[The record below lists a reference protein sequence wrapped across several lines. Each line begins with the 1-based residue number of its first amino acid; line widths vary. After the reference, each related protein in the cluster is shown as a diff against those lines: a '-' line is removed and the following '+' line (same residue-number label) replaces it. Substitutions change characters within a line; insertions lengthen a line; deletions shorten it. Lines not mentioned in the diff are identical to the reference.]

1 MLNPAQI
8 DQAVGQPLYDTNGSQ
23 IGLIGQVYVHAVT
36 REPEWATVHTGEPG
50 TRGSFVPL
58 AQARTT
64 KAGLSVPYSN
74 DTVVKAPQVEVD
86 DGVLSPAHAAQLY
99 RYYGVQTDQDHSP
112 SGLQDNQEPSH
123 NDPTSASGQVR
134 VTRSEERLQVAT
146 TTHATETIR
155 LRKHIVTEEK
165 TITVSVRREVFT
177 LERAPVLEQD
187 IAPGGDGGG
196 AEPSLVQYET
206 VLHEEQIIVQ
216 KNVVPVERV
225 TVIKDLITEDYE
237 VTEQVRKEQIDTDTG
252 NRQNL

>member
-8 DQAVGQPLYDTNGSQ
+8 DQAVGQPLYDTDGSQ
-23 IGLIGQVYVHAVT
+23 VGLIGQVYLHAVT
-36 REPEWATVHTGEPG
+36 GEPVWVSVHTGEPG
-50 TRGSFVPL
+50 TTASFVPL

-64 KAGLSVPYSN
+64 RAGLSVPYSN

-86 DGVLSPAHAAQLY
+86 DGVLSQAQAAQLY
-99 RYYGVQTDQDHSP
+99 RYYGVQTDQDDPP
-112 SGLQDNQEPSH
+112 SGLQDNQEPRH
-123 NDPTSASGQVR
+123 NDPTTAAKQVG

-146 TTHATETIR
+146 TTRATETVR
-155 LRKHIVTEEK
+155 LRKHIITEEK

-177 LERAPVLEQD
+177 IERAPVIKQD
-187 IAPGGDGGG
+187 IAPGGDGWGT
-196 AEPSLVQYET
+196 EPSRVQYET

-225 TVIKDLITEDYE
+225 TVIKDLVTEDHE
-237 VTEQVRKEQIDTDTG
+237 VTEQVRQEQIDTDTR